1 MISNVGG
8 DHLGAAIGALRKRG
22 RVVRIGTVGQYN
34 TPDAP
39 LVAFNHAD
47 VVEKSVSRTLCV
59 PGVSGL
65 FGRGVAVCGRC
76 PVVRS
81 SG

>member
-1 MISNVGG
+1 MRLFAEQGYRSATMTDI
-8 DHLGAAIGALRKRG
+8 GAA
-22 RVVRIGTVGQYN
+22 VGIRE
-34 TPDAP
+34 P
-39 LVAFNHAD
+39 
-47 VVEKSVSRTLCV
+47 SVSRTLCV

-65 FGRGVAVCGRC
+65 FGRGVAVCGCR